1 MKTTINLADYQL
13 SAKNN
18 PLFQISDDPTNK
30 LVRVIELNRAEFA
43 FDIDLI
49 TIKATTH
56 YINPDLKI
64 VIFTAPTLVE
74 RKDWNIVKGKL
85 TTKIDSNLQPIA
97 NPDYNAEAETSQEN
111 YPYLLVDSYEQFK
124 EISVGQYQPIL
135 DFFISSNDAK
145 NLFD

>member
-30 LVRVIELNRAEFA
+30 LVRVVEINRAEFA

-49 TIKATTH
+49 AIKATTH
-56 YINPDLKI
+56 YINPELKI
-64 VIFTAPTLVE
+64 VVFTAPTLVE
-74 RKDWNIVKGKL
+74 AKDWDIVRGETIIKV
-85 TTKIDSNLQPIA
+85 DENLQPVS
-97 NPDYNAEAETSQEN
+97 NPDYDAEQETSPEN
-111 YPYLLVDSYEQFK
+111 YPYVLVDAYEQFK
-124 EISVGQYQPIL
+124 AISVGQYQPIL
-135 DFFISSNDAK
+135 DLFINSNDAK